1 MSSRILTKG
10 TKKTSTATCECTR
23 AGEFEVRVNKVPL
36 SVMGDYLM
44 QAKLNEVIETIG
56 RGPLAGLD
64 FDITTCKEGGFTGR
78 VYAAR
83 QAFCR
88 AVLAYFGMHSDEYK
102 KQEIQQRLMAFDRF
116 ALVTDTRRKEP
127 KKYGG
132 PGARARYQ
140 KSYR

>member
-1 MSSRILTKG
+1 MSTKIIAKG
-10 TKKTSTATCECTR
+10 QKKTSTAVCECSKT
-23 AGEFEVRVNKVPL
+23 GDFEIRVNKVPL
-36 SVMGDYLM
+36 NIYSDYLM
-44 QAKLNEVIETIG
+44 QSKLNEVVEVIG
-56 RGPLAGLD
+56 MKCLGGLD
-64 FDITTCKEGGFTGR
+64 FDITLAKNCGFTGR

-88 AVLAYFGMHSDEYK
+88 AVLAYYGTYAEECK
-102 KQEIQQRLMAFDRF
+102 KQEIHKRLMAFDRF
-116 ALVTDTRRKEP
+116 AVVTDTRVKEP

>member
-1 MSSRILTKG
+1 MIAKILTKG
-10 TKKTSTATCECTR
+10 IKKTSTATCECTK
-23 AGEFEVRVNKVPL
+23 AGEFEVRINQVPL
-36 SVMGDYLM
+36 SICEDFLLA
-44 QAKLNEVIETIG
+44 AKLNEVIEVIG
-56 RGPLAGLD
+56 RNTLVGLD
-64 FDITTCKEGGFTGR
+64 FSITMQKQGGFTGR

-88 AVLAYFGMHSDEYK
+88 AVLAYFGTNSDEYK
-102 KQEIQQRLMAFDRF
+102 KQEIQKNLMAFDRF
-116 ALVTDTRRKEP
+116 ALVTDTRVKEP